1 MKVYI
6 VEKNESI
13 GDLRYSRTKI
23 EVRHTKG
30 EVSGK
35 IEIIYRYRDS

>member
-1 MKVYI
+1 
-6 VEKNESI
+6 VEERKHTLEVI
-13 GDLRYSRTKI
+13 IYSRTKI

-35 IEIIYRYRDS
+35 IEIIYRYRDR